1 MNVVSNML
9 TFAYDSAE
17 ELKVKN
23 DGHYHIHVPTFY
35 AFGNI
40 RYKLID
46 YIFDTGA
53 FITVL
58 TREEAAVLG
67 FADKFTIQKN
77 VPLGGFAGGC
87 LADIKDI
94 PGMVMGG
101 HHLEGV
107 KVAVPQVHI
116 DANILGLNVIEQFKF
131 YYDSQSDMIYF
142 AENPSPTIE
151 EPLRCGKVRI
161 ITPDVKSK
169 LW

>member
-1 MNVVSNML
+1 MLGSSL
-9 TFAYDSAE
+9 TFAYASAE
-17 ELKVKN
+17 ELKIKG
-23 DGHYHIHVPTFY
+23 DGHYHIHVPTFFE
-35 AFGNI
+35 FGNFS
-40 RYKLID
+40 YKLID

-67 FADKFTIQKN
+67 FANKFTIQKD

-101 HHLEGV
+101 RRLEGV
-107 KVAVPQVHI
+107 KVAVPRVHI
-116 DANILGLNVIEQFKF
+116 DANILGLNVIELFKF
-131 YYDSQSDMIYF
+131 YIDSESDIIYF
-142 AENPSPTIE
+142 ADNPSPTIE
-151 EPLRCGKVRI
+151 EPLRCGGI
-161 ITPDVKSK
+161 HALTLEVKSK